1 MQSSW
6 HNLPSFDGVMQ
17 HEGAQYGARDVHVT
31 RSGESFRVDMELAG
45 AWPEQA
51 KISSFRRTVTLTEQ
65 GLNLSDCCS
74 GAYTQAELHL
84 MTCEKPELRQDGS
97 VTVGTLGK
105 LRIAGEAG
113 PVCVEEVP
121 VTDERLRAAWPEKV
135 YRIIIP
141 FTQNVSVDV
150 T

>member
-1 MQSSW
+1 
-6 HNLPSFDGVMQ
+6 
-17 HEGAQYGARDVHVT
+17 
-31 RSGESFRVDMELAG
+31 
-45 AWPEQA
+45 
-51 KISSFRRTVTLTEQ
+51 
-65 GLNLSDCCS
+65 
-74 GAYTQAELHL
+74 

-105 LRIAGEAG
+105 LRIAGAAG

-141 FTQNVSVDV
+141 FTQNVSVNV